1 MANLKD
7 LRAFKQFPPGRF
19 ITDRLEDRNW
29 NQDELATV
37 LGITPTHLSQ
47 VMRGDSAL
55 TYDMA
60 LKLATTFDT
69 SAQYW
74 SNLYLSYAQ
83 WKDEE
88 DPELNETEIRSTIYE
103 RMPVKDMVKK
113 KWLKP
118 AKTVKEL
125 EKQALSYWEL
135 KKLDFTFIDQNFTP
149 CLNRKSEA
157 YNQFNASYA
166 ATWYRKAQMVA
177 REHKV
182 PAYNKEKLTAL
193 ANALHKYTPDEDNIP
208 EFINGLQAC
217 GVKFFVL
224 PHLEKT
230 YLDGAAFMD
239 GKNPVVVYTGRHKRI
254 DNFWFTVAHEMAHIL
269 KHLGPDCPFVL
280 DDLKREDVDRLEKEA
295 NQLAGKWLKHA
306 EAIAWIKENK
316 GAYITQAMVL
326 ECAEEIG
333 IHPSIVI
340 GAMAHANL
348 VSYRNLHLFNR
359 PVLEFIPKDHQH

>member
-1 MANLKD
+1 MPSLSE
-7 LRAFKQFPPGRF
+7 LRPFKLFPPGRF

-29 NQDELATV
+29 SQGELATV

-47 VMRGDSAL
+47 VMKGDSPL

-60 LKLATTFDT
+60 QRLGATFDT

-74 SNLYLSYAQ
+74 SNLYLGYVQ
-83 WKDEE
+83 WKNEAN
-88 DPELNETEIRSTIYE
+88 PELTETQVRSTIYE

-118 AKTVKEL
+118 SKGVKDL
-125 EKQALSYWEL
+125 EMQALNYWGL
-135 KKLDFTFIDQNFTP
+135 KKLDFSFIDNHFTP

-166 ATWYRKAQMVA
+166 ATWFQKAKTVA
-177 REHKV
+177 APIKV
-182 PAYNKEKLTAL
+182 PTYKKARLEAL
-193 ANALHKYTPDEDNIP
+193 AKSLHTFTPNEQNIP
-208 EFINGLQAC
+208 DFLSELNAC

-239 GKNPVVVYTGRHKRI
+239 GKNPVAVYTARYKRI
-254 DNFWFTVAHEMAHIL
+254 DNFWFTVAHEIAHVL
-269 KHLGPDCPFVL
+269 KHIGPDCPFVL
-280 DDLKREDVDRLEKEA
+280 DDLKRGDVDKLEKEA

-306 EAIAWIKENK
+306 EAINWIEANR
-316 GAYITQAMVL
+316 GAYITRSMVL
-326 ECAEEIG
+326 ACAEEVG

-340 GAMAHANL
+340 GAMAHADM
-348 VSYRNLHLFNR
+348 VSFRNLHLFNNN
-359 PVLEFIPKDHQH
+359 VLEFIPKDNQY

>member
-1 MANLKD
+1 MPSLSE
-7 LRAFKQFPPGRF
+7 LRPFKLFPPGRF
-19 ITDRLEDRNW
+19 ITDRLEYRNW
-29 NQDELATV
+29 SQEELATV

-47 VMRGDSAL
+47 VMKGDSPL

-60 LKLATTFDT
+60 QRLGATFDT

-74 SNLYLSYAQ
+74 TNLYLGYVQ
-83 WKDEE
+83 WKDGAN
-88 DPELNETEIRSTIYE
+88 PELTETEIRSTIYE
-103 RMPVKDMVKK
+103 RMPWKDMVKK
-113 KWLKP
+113 KWVKP
-118 AKTVKEL
+118 AKDVKDM
-125 EKQALSYWEL
+125 EKQALSYWDL
-135 KKLDFTFIDQNFTP
+135 KKLDFTFIDETFTP

-166 ATWYRKAQMVA
+166 ATWFRKAQLVA
-177 REHKV
+177 KEYKV
-182 PAYNKEKLTAL
+182 PAYSKDKLNAL
-193 ANALHKYTPDEDNIP
+193 ASKLHSYTPDEANIP

-254 DNFWFTVAHEMAHIL
+254 DNFWFTVAHEVAHIL

-280 DDLKREDVDRLEKEA
+280 DDLKRGDVDKLEKEA
-295 NQLAGKWLKHA
+295 NQLASKWLKHA
-306 EAIAWIKENK
+306 EAIAWIKAHM
-316 GAYITQAMVL
+316 GTYITRTMVM
-326 ECAEEIG
+326 ECAEEVG

-340 GAMAHANL
+340 GAMAHAEM
-348 VSYRNLHLFNR
+348 VSFRNLHLFNS
-359 PVLEFIPKDHQH
+359 PVLEFIPKSHQY